1 MVVLTISGWLGSPV
15 VAFLTFLLG
24 DCVELGDLLEEE
36 AGVVLSSSFL
46 LECTPVDLPGEDGML
61 FSRCFENM
69 AWIPSLRVAT
79 GSMKV
84 GDSVPTLP
92 TSLGTW

>member
-1 MVVLTISGWLGSPV
+1 MSNSV
-15 VAFLTFLLG
+15 
-24 DCVELGDLLEEE
+24 DLLEEE

-46 LECTPVDLPGEDGML
+46 LECTPVDLECSFPVI
-61 FSRCFENM
+61 SRT
-69 AWIPSLRVAT
+69 WLVSLRVAT